1 VTKQEFL
8 RELADVLNEDP
19 ADVTDGKEVNAL
31 DGWDSAGLLGVIAM
45 LDSELDLQVDVD
57 RLRGCKTVGDLVA
70 LAGDKLQ

>member
-1 VTKQEFL
+1 MTKQEFL